1 VEITRWN
8 TAGPTPRSTA
18 TALLTVIAAVLREA
32 HGAVRAEDLARVLQ
46 ARCGLLRVPRFV
58 SLDDEAS
65 GVVDIAVSG
74 GDADPEVAGRA
85 VHLFES
91 LTQRERAL
99 APALADPDRWAGVL
113 GVGRAEARAIREA
126 LLEKLRLATVNDADQ
141 EAVTL
146 RVIALC
152 EEGGGSWLGRL
163 LLTRAICAAA
173 RGECAGCDD

>member
-113 GVGRAEARAIREA
+113 GVGRAAGRVEIMGGTYNEARAIREA

-152 EEGGGSWLGRL
+152 EEGGGVG
-163 LLTRAICAAA
+163 
-173 RGECAGCDD
+173 